1 MYNLQTNIKRL
12 NFVSKYTMSSG
23 MRRELKPSSKKVYFT
38 SMEFVAS
45 EMKLYYTHIDR
56 SSSISSL
63 IVSPV

>member
-1 MYNLQTNIKRL
+1 
-12 NFVSKYTMSSG
+12 MSSD

-38 SMEFVAS
+38 SMELAVS

-56 SSSISSL
+56 SSSISFL